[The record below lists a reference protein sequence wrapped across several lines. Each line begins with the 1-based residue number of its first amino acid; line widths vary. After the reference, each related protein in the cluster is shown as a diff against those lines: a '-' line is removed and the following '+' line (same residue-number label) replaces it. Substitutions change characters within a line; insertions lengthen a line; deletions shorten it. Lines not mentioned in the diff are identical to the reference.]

1 MIFLEKG
8 SKMRKL
14 IGFYRRIRYNQ
25 VASAAEYALLITLIA
40 LTIAIGAGALGVAI
54 NNSFQAAADAM

>member
-1 MIFLEKG
+1 
-8 SKMRKL
+8 MRKL
-14 IGFYRRIRYNQ
+14 VEFYNRLRYTQLGSN
-25 VASAAEYALLITLIA
+25 AAEYALLITLIA

>member
-1 MIFLEKG
+1 
-8 SKMRKL
+8 MRKL